1 MPARTECRG
10 RRVAQREF
18 TLVLEGDEPLEPKN
32 LDAWFEAGCDD
43 ATFGQVDGVAFAD
56 FARDAPSAQTAIL
69 SAIDQVESAV
79 PTVRV
84 IRVEPDD
91 LVNASD
97 IAERLGRT
105 RESVRLLIAA
115 ERGPGGF
122 PAPISHLK
130 ARGRL
135 WRWADVARWARDAL
149 DVEMPE
155 AEAAVFV
162 AALNDALDLRR
173 LSPELEEDDWPT
185 SAAELSDRRL
195 RWDRIFAADERAATR
210 RGISEEEVA
219 GAVAEQRRS
228 RAR

>member
-1 MPARTECRG
+1 MPVRTERRG
-10 RRVAQREF
+10 RRVAEQVF
-18 TLVLEGDEPLEPKN
+18 TLVLEGEDTLEPEN

-43 ATFGQVDGVAFAD
+43 ATFGEVDGVGFAD
-56 FARDAPSAQTAIL
+56 FARRASSAPEAIL
-69 SAIDQVESAV
+69 LAIDQIESAV

-97 IAERLGRT
+97 IGERLGRT
-105 RESVRLLIAA
+105 RESIRLLVAG

-149 DVEMPE
+149 DVETPDVD
-155 AEAAVFV
+155 AAVFV

-173 LSPELEEDDWPT
+173 LSPELQPGERLT
-185 SAAELSDRRL
+185 SAAGLLDCWL
-195 RWDRIFAADERAATR
+195 RWDRIFAAGEGAAAR
-210 RGISEEEVA
+210 RGI
-219 GAVAEQRRS
+219 GDDRIS
-228 RAR
+228 R

>member
-1 MPARTECRG
+1 MPARTERRG
-10 RRVAQREF
+10 RRVTEQEF
-18 TLVLEGDEPLEPKN
+18 TLVLEGEDTLAPKN

-43 ATFGQVDGVAFAD
+43 ATFGEIDGVGFAD
-56 FARDAPSAQTAIL
+56 FAREAPTAPKAIL
-69 SAIDQVESAV
+69 SAIDQIESAV

-91 LVNASD
+91 LVIASD

-105 RESVRLLIAA
+105 RESVRLLIAG

-135 WRWADVARWARDAL
+135 WRWADVARWAHDAL

-155 AEAAVFV
+155 ADAAVFV

-173 LSPELEEDDWPT
+173 LSPELEARDWLT
-185 SAAELSDRRL
+185 SAAERDRWL
-195 RWDRIFAADERAATR
+195 RWDRIFAAGERTATR
-210 RGISEEEVA
+210 RSISEEDVGRSVE
-219 GAVAEQRRS
+219 ERRRS